1 MDAQRESSMYSPDVR
16 VFSQDSATG
25 QPTVNLLIVARSFTI
40 RRLIMEIQHVMYILM
55 VQDMDRMVDF
65 YTGVIGFRQRS
76 VSSNWSELAFGAFT
90 LALHHG
96 GTSYANNTRLAFT
109 VTDIDTACKEVL
121 AAGGNIIKSPYDGN
135 IPGLIQAVVSD
146 AEGNSLEFGQYRT

>member
-1 MDAQRESSMYSPDVR
+1 
-16 VFSQDSATG
+16 
-25 QPTVNLLIVARSFTI
+25 
-40 RRLIMEIQHVMYILM
+40 MEIQQVMYILM

-76 VSSNWSELAFGAFT
+76 VSSNWSELAFGDFT

-96 GTSYANNTRLAFT
+96 GASDANNTGLAFT
-109 VTDIDTACKEVL
+109 VTDIETACKEVV
-121 AAGGNIIKSPYDGN
+121 AGGGTVITTPYDGN

-146 AEGNSLEFGQYRT
+146 AEGNAFEFGQYRT